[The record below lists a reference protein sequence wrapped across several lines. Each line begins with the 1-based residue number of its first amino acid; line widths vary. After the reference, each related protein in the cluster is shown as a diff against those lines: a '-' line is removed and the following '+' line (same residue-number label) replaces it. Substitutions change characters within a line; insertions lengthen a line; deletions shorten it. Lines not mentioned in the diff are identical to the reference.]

1 MFLSFPAMPA
11 PSFLSFPSIPAFP
24 VLAFAGLI
32 PALGLMGCSSS
43 FCGAPCEASQAKAD
57 AAKAAKAEKAAR
69 AAEAKK
75 AKATRGAAAK
85 DALPVLVNQYG
96 SFYGH
101 LEVDSLTATQL
112 RVEKTSL
119 EVMLS
124 VDAKDKEILKV
135 LKEGKLD
142 TTTFDYNDY
151 STGGS
156 RYTASGKLRRD
167 AVTQDD
173 QRRLPRMISESQ
185 HREVIERYRQL
196 RRRMS
201 RIRAAE
207 AAVADSLAAA
217 NPPPAAVP
225 AAFPADSS
233 RSPAPGSLPA
243 PRPDSVWTGRCRA
256 NGQALA
262 VPETFKTREACESWG
277 REQSGAFREKAYA
290 FECECRTDGGIAKRK
305 FW

>member
-1 MFLSFPAMPA
+1 MPA
-11 PSFLSFPSIPAFP
+11 PSFLAIPALP
-24 VLAFAGLI
+24 VFAFTGLI
-32 PALGLMGCSSS
+32 LALGLMGCSPS

-75 AKATRGAAAK
+75 AKATRSAAAK
-85 DALPVLVNQYG
+85 DTLPVLVNQYG

-185 HREVIERYRQL
+185 HREVIDRYRQL

-217 NPPPAAVP
+217 NPPSSAGPAG
-225 AAFPADSS
+225 SS
-233 RSPAPGSLPA
+233 LSSAPGSLPA
-243 PRPDSVWTGRCRA
+243 PQPDSVWTGRCRA
-256 NGQALA
+256 NGDALA
-262 VPETFKTREACESWG
+262 VPEIFRTREACESWG

-290 FECECRTDGGIAKRK
+290 FECECRNDGEIAKRK